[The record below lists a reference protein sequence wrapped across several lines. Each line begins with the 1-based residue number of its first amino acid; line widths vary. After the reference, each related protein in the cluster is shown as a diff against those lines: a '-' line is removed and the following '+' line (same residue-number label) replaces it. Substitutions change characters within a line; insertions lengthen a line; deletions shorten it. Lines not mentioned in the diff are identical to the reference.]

1 MGDRGHH
8 HLVTETFPYHCP
20 EGVLWPSRHRW
31 AGGLGGRIVGMVGAI
46 AGRPQ
51 THPGVE
57 HLISKAAVE
66 FLWVGLWVAIRNRG
80 QSVIVNLLGLP
91 KLG

>member
-1 MGDRGHH
+1 M
-8 HLVTETFPYHCP
+8 
-20 EGVLWPSRHRW
+20 
-31 AGGLGGRIVGMVGAI
+31 GMVGAI

-91 KLG
+91 KVG